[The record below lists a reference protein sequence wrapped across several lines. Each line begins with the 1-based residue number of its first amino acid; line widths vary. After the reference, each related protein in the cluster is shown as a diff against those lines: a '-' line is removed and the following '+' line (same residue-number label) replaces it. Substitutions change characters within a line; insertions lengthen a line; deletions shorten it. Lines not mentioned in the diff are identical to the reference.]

1 MLRFSLRFPHDTRT
15 RSDRI
20 NPHSRCVVFHI
31 CRYSARRIPLFSW
44 FRVYPPPSAFR
55 LLLFFSRFPG
65 IPLLPP
71 ASPLFPVSSS
81 LFPDIR
87 PFLPL
92 PHCPPLLLSRLP
104 MSPASS
110 LPPADVPP
118 FLLSSLL
125 GCPPTS
131 SSLLSP
137 SFSTHSPR
145 VSNFVEQRS
154 NPSFA
159 PKKRTDFHLLR

>member
-1 MLRFSLRFPHDTRT
+1 MHHFSLRFPHDTRT

-31 CRYSARRIPLFSW
+31 CRYSARRTPLFSW
-44 FRVYPPPSAFR
+44 LRVYPPPPLSASFFSSPAFR
-55 LLLFFSRFPG
+55 AFPFSPH
-65 IPLLPP
+65 I
-71 ASPLFPVSSS
+71 STFPVSSS
-81 LFPDIR
+81 LFTDIR